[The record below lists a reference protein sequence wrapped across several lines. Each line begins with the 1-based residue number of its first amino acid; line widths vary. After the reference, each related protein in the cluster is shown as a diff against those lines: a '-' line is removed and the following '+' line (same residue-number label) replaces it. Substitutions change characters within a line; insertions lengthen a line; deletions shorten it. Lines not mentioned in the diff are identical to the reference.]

1 MARLPRPI
9 RIGVL
14 VPPQNPTAENEMI
27 ALVPRGVSVHF
38 NRMVGRAEQTLEE
51 RNRTHIDHLADSA
64 RLLAM
69 VKPGVMVLG
78 HTVMSYMMGKEGEA
92 AMVARLERETGVPF
106 VTAVGCILAALG
118 HLGARRIAFCAP
130 YGAVSTAMAKAHL
143 EAHGIEV
150 VSAGHL
156 ENVKDVYATT
166 ADDAY
171 ALARRL
177 DVPQAEAIVLS
188 GTGMPVLGAIERLE
202 RDLGKPVVGATAAMM
217 WNALRIAG
225 FADPVPGFGRLLGL
239 PRSPLHRL

>member
-1 MARLPRPI
+1 MALPAPI

-27 ALVPRGVSVHF
+27 ALAPRGVTVHF
-38 NRMVGRAEQTLEE
+38 NRMLGRAEQALEE
-51 RNRTHIDHLADSA
+51 RNRTHIAHLAGSA

-69 VKPGVMVLG
+69 VKPDAMVLG

-92 AMVARLERETGVPF
+92 EMVARIERETGIRF
-106 VTAVGCILAALG
+106 VTAVGCMLAALD

-130 YGAVSTAMAKAHL
+130 YGAASTAMAKAHF
-143 EAHGIEV
+143 EAHGVEV
-150 VSAGHL
+150 LSAGHL

-166 ADDAY
+166 DEDAY

-225 FADPVPGFGRLLGL
+225 FAGPVPGFGRLLGL
-239 PRSPLHRL
+239 PRVPLRRV